1 MQQKRQSK
9 GNISYILLTL
19 FLFITIA
26 IAASC
31 GGGGGEDGGGG
42 GSTPIPSGTL
52 LFTATSNPSTGTD
65 IAWGIAID
73 STYKYVVG
81 HDSSPGNAQW
91 RIEKRNLSDG
101 ALAAGFGIG
110 GAVTSN
116 PSTGDDTTLGIA
128 IDSTYMYVV
137 GYDSSPG
144 NYQWRIE
151 KRSLS
156 DGALAAGFGAGGV
169 VTIDPSLGVDIA
181 YAIAIDSTYMYVV
194 GYDSSPGNAQW
205 RIEKRNLASGALV
218 AGFGAGG
225 VVTSNPSVGDDYAF
239 GIAIDSTYKYVVGH
253 DSSPGNAQWRIE
265 KRNLSDGA
273 LAAGFG
279 IGGAV
284 TSNPSTGDD
293 TTLGIA
299 IDSTYMYVVGY
310 DSSPGNY
317 QWRIEKRSLS
327 DGALAAGFGA
337 GGVVTID
344 PSLGV
349 DIAYAIAIDST
360 YMYVVG
366 IDYSHGNAQWRIE
379 KRTK

>member
-101 ALAAGFGIG
+101 ALAAGFG
-110 GAVTSN
+110 
-116 PSTGDDTTLGIA
+116 
-128 IDSTYMYVV
+128 
-137 GYDSSPG
+137 
-144 NYQWRIE
+144 
-151 KRSLS
+151 
-156 DGALAAGFGAGGV
+156 
-169 VTIDPSLGVDIA
+169 
-181 YAIAIDSTYMYVV
+181 
-194 GYDSSPGNAQW
+194 
-205 RIEKRNLASGALV
+205 
-218 AGFGAGG
+218 
-225 VVTSNPSVGDDYAF
+225 
-239 GIAIDSTYKYVVGH
+239 
-253 DSSPGNAQWRIE
+253 
-265 KRNLSDGA
+265 
-273 LAAGFG
+273 
-279 IGGAV
+279 
-284 TSNPSTGDD
+284 
-293 TTLGIA
+293 
-299 IDSTYMYVVGY
+299 
-310 DSSPGNY
+310 
-317 QWRIEKRSLS
+317 
-327 DGALAAGFGA
+327 A

>member
-81 HDSSPGNAQW
+81 HDSSPGN
-91 RIEKRNLSDG
+91 
-101 ALAAGFGIG
+101 
-110 GAVTSN
+110 
-116 PSTGDDTTLGIA
+116 
-128 IDSTYMYVV
+128 
-137 GYDSSPG
+137 
-144 NYQWRIE
+144 YQWRIE
-151 KRSLS
+151 KRS
-156 DGALAAGFGAGGV
+156 
-169 VTIDPSLGVDIA
+169 
-181 YAIAIDSTYMYVV
+181 
-194 GYDSSPGNAQW
+194 
-205 RIEKRNLASGALV
+205 LASGALV
-218 AGFGAGG
+218 AGFGTGG

-239 GIAIDSTYKYVVGH
+239 
-253 DSSPGNAQWRIE
+253 
-265 KRNLSDGA
+265 
-273 LAAGFG
+273 F
-279 IGGAV
+279 
-284 TSNPSTGDD
+284 
-293 TTLGIA
+293 GIA
-299 IDSTYMYVVGY
+299 IDSTYMYVVGGDY
-310 DSSPGNY
+310 SHGNY